1 MKNVISDNKHFVNI
15 KAGTDIWMR
24 DALAM
29 VDLIAEDGPV
39 ILVASSNGG
48 WVSTYIASVRPEKI
62 AGLVLIGNLKNSLNI
77 FLQKYR

>member
-1 MKNVISDNKHFVNI
+1 
-15 KAGTDIWMR
+15 MR

-62 AGLVLIGNLKNSLNI
+62 AGLVLIGNLKTTFKSSWT
-77 FLQKYR
+77 

>member
-1 MKNVISDNKHFVNI
+1 
-15 KAGTDIWMR
+15 MR

-62 AGLVLIGNLKNSLNI
+62 AGLVLIGNL
-77 FLQKYR
+77 

>member
-1 MKNVISDNKHFVNI
+1 LILKKVITDNKHFVNV

-62 AGLVLIGNLKNSLNI
+62 AGLVLIGNL
-77 FLQKYR
+77 